1 MVGACK
7 FGESCYNSHDVNCR
21 FHQVGNCRHGSSCK
35 FLHNNNN
42 SGQQKHGNEKF
53 RVPKMNF
60 VKPVEEP
67 EHLCLDDDYQDDD
80 TGTASGGAD
89 AGYLDSVAEF
99 MAAFRNY
106 DCTPSNMHN
115 HRSSAPG
122 PKFGKWEDHTK
133 GMGSLLM
140 RKMGWVG
147 AGLGAREQGRV
158 ELVTARMYPAGRSLD
173 WCMQMRARFGD
184 SVCQDVE
191 EEAELQKQLVLQADK
206 FGDFSFVSE
215 FMDMRLEGGNNT
227 EAQLRKSHELLRAL
241 KQELRE
247 PGTECVHDDD
257 TDSETE
263 DDSDDEDY
271 LFESDS
277 SSDFGFDGRA
287 YFKHNGYR
295 IYSDGDYEYDTY
307 GIDDYD

>member
-1 MVGACK
+1 MPKRKAEEDASRGDLLV
-7 FGESCYNSHDVNCR
+7 
-21 FHQVGNCRHGSSCK
+21 GSSLLDRYKRLKSNHDTDKCNQNIK
-35 FLHNNNN
+35 LSNLCPNA
-42 SGQQKHGNEKF
+42 
-53 RVPKMNF
+53 PPF
-60 VKPVEEP
+60 VSRKE
-67 EHLCLDDDYQDDD
+67 
-80 TGTASGGAD
+80 
-89 AGYLDSVAEF
+89 
-99 MAAFRNY
+99 
-106 DCTPSNMHN
+106 
-115 HRSSAPG
+115 G
-122 PKFGKWEDHTK
+122 PQVGKWEDHTK

-215 FMDMRLEGGNNT
+215 FLDMRLEGGNNT
-227 EAQLRKSHELLRAL
+227 EAELRKSHDLLRAL
-241 KQELRE
+241 KRELQE
-247 PGTECVHDDD
+247 PGSECLDKEHDDD
-257 TDSETE
+257 DTNSETE
-263 DDSDDEDY
+263 ADSDDEDY

-287 YFKHNGYR
+287 YYKHNGYR

-307 GIDDYD
+307 GIDYYD